1 MDYEAVIGMEVH
13 VELLTNSKVFCG
25 CSTKFGAEP
34 NTQCCPVC
42 MGMPGVLPVL
52 NRKAVDFVIR
62 TGLAL
67 NCKIAGWSKLDRK
80 NYFYP
85 DLPKNYQISQYDLPI
100 AHDGHLDVVVDGETR
115 RIGITRVHI
124 EEDAGKNVHPEGASY
139 SQIDFNRTGVP
150 LMEIVSEPDMRS
162 PEEAHAYLLAL
173 KSILEYI
180 EVSDCNMEEGSLR
193 AEANVSIRP
202 RGTVEFGVKT
212 EVKNVNSFRG
222 VSRALTYEIGRQT
235 QAIESGDGV
244 VQETRGWDDVRNVTV
259 QMRSK
264 EYAHDYRYFPEPDLV
279 PLVIDEGWVERVR
292 AELPELPA
300 ARRARFIEQYGLPD
314 YDASV
319 LTADKATADYF
330 EVCAAAAPDPK
341 GASNWV
347 MVELQGLLNETD
359 TGISMSPV
367 TAENLAGL
375 LNLVDKGTISGK
387 MAKNVFKEMYA
398 TSTTAENIV
407 EKKGLSQI
415 SDRDALAEVVDQVI
429 ADNPEPVERYRSGN
443 KKALGFLIGQVM
455 QATRGKAN
463 PQMLNELF
471 REKLDRK
478 NNN

>member
-1 MDYEAVIGMEVH
+1 MDYESVIGMEVH

-42 MGMPGVLPVL
+42 LGMPGVLPVL

-100 AHDGHLDVVVDGETR
+100 ASDGYLDVVVDGETR
-115 RIGITRVHI
+115 RIGITRVHL
-124 EEDAGKNVHPEGASY
+124 EEDAGKNVHPEGVSY
-139 SQIDFNRTGVP
+139 SQVDFNRTGVP
-150 LMEIVSEPDMRS
+150 LMEIVSEPDMRL

-173 KSILEYI
+173 KNIIEYI

-193 AEANVSIRP
+193 AEANVSIMP
-202 RGTVEFGVKT
+202 RGAAEFGVKT

-222 VSRALTYEIGRQT
+222 VSRALAYEIDRQT
-235 QAIESGDGV
+235 RAIESGDGV

-259 QMRSK
+259 PMRSK

-279 PLVIDEGWVERVR
+279 PLVIDEDWKERIR

-314 YDASV
+314 YDARV
-319 LTADKATADYF
+319 LTADKATADYY
-330 EVCAAAAPDPK
+330 ELCAAAAPDKK

-387 MAKNVFKEMYA
+387 MAKDVFKEMYA
-398 TSTTAENIV
+398 TGGTAETIV

-415 SDRDALAEVVDQVI
+415 SDRDALAEIVDRVI

-455 QATRGKAN
+455 QATKGKAN

-471 REKLDRK
+471 REKLDQ
-478 NNN
+478 

>member
-1 MDYEAVIGMEVH
+1 MEVH

-52 NRKAVDFVIR
+52 NRKAVDFIIR

-67 NCKIAGWSKLDRK
+67 NCEIASWSKLDRK

-100 AHDGHLDVVVDGETR
+100 AHDGYLDVVVDGETQ
-115 RIGITRVHI
+115 RIGITRVHL
-124 EEDAGKNVHPEGASY
+124 EEDAGKNLHPEGASY
-139 SQIDFNRTGVP
+139 SQVDLNRTGVP
-150 LMEIVSEPDMRS
+150 LMEIVTEPDIRS

-173 KSILEYI
+173 KNILEYI

-202 RGTVEFGVKT
+202 RGNTEFGVKT

-235 QAIESGDGV
+235 RAIESGDGV
-244 VQETRGWDDVRNVTV
+244 AQETRGWDDVRNVTV
-259 QMRSK
+259 PMRSK

-279 PLVIDEGWVERVR
+279 PLVIDEDWKERIR

-300 ARRARFIEQYGLPD
+300 ARRARFIEQYGLPE
-314 YDASV
+314 YDAGV
-319 LTADKATADYF
+319 LTADKATADYY
-330 EVCAAAAPDPK
+330 ESCAAAAHDAK
-341 GASNWV
+341 TASNWV
-347 MVELQGLLNETD
+347 MVELQGMLNETD

-367 TAENLAGL
+367 TAGNLAGL

-387 MAKNVFKEMYA
+387 MAKDVFREMFD
-398 TSTTAENIV
+398 TGETAEHIV

-415 SDRDALAEVVDQVI
+415 SDQAALEEIVDRVI
-429 ADNPEPVERYRSGN
+429 TENPEPVERYRSGN
-443 KKALGFLIGQVM
+443 KKSLGFLMGQVM
-455 QATRGKAN
+455 QATKGKAN
-463 PQMLNELF
+463 PQLLNKLF
-471 REKLDRK
+471 REKLDQ
-478 NNN
+478 

>member
-1 MDYEAVIGMEVH
+1 MDYESVIGMEVH

-42 MGMPGVLPVL
+42 LGMPGVLPVL

-100 AHDGHLDVVVDGETR
+100 ASDGYLDVVVDGETR
-115 RIGITRVHI
+115 RIGITRVHL
-124 EEDAGKNVHPEGASY
+124 EEDAGKNVHPEGVSY
-139 SQIDFNRTGVP
+139 SQVDFNRTGVP
-150 LMEIVSEPDMRS
+150 LMEIVSEPDMRL

-173 KSILEYI
+173 KNILEYI

-193 AEANVSIRP
+193 AEANVSIMP
-202 RGTVEFGVKT
+202 RGAAEFGVKT

-222 VSRALTYEIGRQT
+222 VSRALAYEIERQT
-235 QAIESGDGV
+235 RAIDSGDGS

-259 QMRSK
+259 PMRSK

-279 PLVIDEGWVERVR
+279 PLVIDEDWKERIR

-300 ARRARFIEQYGLPD
+300 ARRTRFIEQYGLPD
-314 YDASV
+314 YDARV
-319 LTADKATADYF
+319 LTADKATADYY
-330 EVCAAAAPDPK
+330 ESCAAAAPDPK

-347 MVELQGLLNETD
+347 MVELLGLLNETD
-359 TGISMSPV
+359 TGISASPV

-387 MAKNVFKEMYA
+387 MAKDVFKEMYA
-398 TSTTAENIV
+398 TGGTAETIV

-415 SDRDALAEVVDQVI
+415 SDRTALAEIVDRVI

-471 REKLDRK
+471 REKL
-478 NNN
+478 

>member
-1 MDYEAVIGMEVH
+1 MDYESVIGMEVH

-42 MGMPGVLPVL
+42 LGMPGVLPVL

-100 AHDGHLDVVVDGETR
+100 ASDGYLDVVVDGETR
-115 RIGITRVHI
+115 RIGITRVHL
-124 EEDAGKNVHPEGASY
+124 EEDAGKNVHPEGVSY
-139 SQIDFNRTGVP
+139 SQVDFNRTGVP
-150 LMEIVSEPDMRS
+150 LMEIVSEPDMRL

-173 KSILEYI
+173 KNIIEYI

-193 AEANVSIRP
+193 AAANVSIMP
-202 RGTVEFGVKT
+202 RGAAEFGVKT

-222 VSRALTYEIGRQT
+222 VSRALAYEIDRQT
-235 QAIESGDGV
+235 RAIESGDGV

-259 QMRSK
+259 PMRSK

-279 PLVIDEGWVERVR
+279 PLVIDEDWKERIR

-314 YDASV
+314 YDARV
-319 LTADKATADYF
+319 LTADKATADYY
-330 EVCAAAAPDPK
+330 ELCAAAAPDKK

-387 MAKNVFKEMYA
+387 MAKDVFKEMYA
-398 TSTTAENIV
+398 TGGPAANIV
-407 EKKGLSQI
+407 EERGLSQI
-415 SDRDALAEVVDQVI
+415 SDRDALAEIVDRVI
-429 ADNPEPVERYRSGN
+429 ADNPEPVARYRSGN

-471 REKLDRK
+471 REKL
-478 NNN
+478 

>member
-1 MDYEAVIGMEVH
+1 MDYESVIGMEVH

-100 AHDGHLDVVVDGETR
+100 AHDGYLDIVVDGETR
-115 RIGITRVHI
+115 RVGITRVHL
-124 EEDAGKNVHPEGASY
+124 EEDAGKNIHPEGASY
-139 SQIDFNRTGVP
+139 SQVDLNRTGVP

-173 KSILEYI
+173 KNIIEYI

-193 AEANVSIRP
+193 AER
-202 RGTVEFGVKT
+202 
-212 EVKNVNSFRG
+212 
-222 VSRALTYEIGRQT
+222 
-235 QAIESGDGV
+235 AIESGDGV
-244 VQETRGWDDVRNVTV
+244 VQETRGWDDVRNITV
-259 QMRSK
+259 PMRSK

-279 PLVIDEGWVERVR
+279 PLVIDEGWIARIR

-330 EVCAAAAPDPK
+330 EACAAAAPDPK

-347 MVELQGLLNETD
+347 MVELLALLNETD

-375 LNLVDKGTISGK
+375 LNLVDEGTISGK
-387 MAKNVFKEMYA
+387 MAKDVFKEMYA
-398 TSTTAENIV
+398 TGRTAENIV
-407 EKKGLSQI
+407 EKKALSQI
-415 SDRDALAEVVDQVI
+415 SDRDALEEIVDRVI
-429 ADNPEPVERYRSGN
+429 ADNPEPVERYRTGN

-471 REKLDRK
+471 REKLDCK
-478 NNN
+478 NSS